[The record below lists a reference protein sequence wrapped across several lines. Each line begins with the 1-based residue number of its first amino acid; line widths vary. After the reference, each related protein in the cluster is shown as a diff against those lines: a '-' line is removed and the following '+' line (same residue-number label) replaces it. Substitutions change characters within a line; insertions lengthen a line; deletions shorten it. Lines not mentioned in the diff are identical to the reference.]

1 MTEEQKELLKE
12 KLSQLFNEKINL
24 LTNKFGTDINTIET
38 LKYSYFDNV
47 LVPYREIE
55 EKEKEKE
62 ESKEKGEKEK
72 KEDKNEKSEEPK
84 KDLKIKPLSLKEHL
98 KLSKTPMKPKTARNL
113 DFKGKTVAQPRKSKG
128 FIPKNT
134 EKSEHM
140 STLQKEKTKQKN
152 LTTMEVTKKETAK
165 RASKTPFSH
174 RGRKIDEDKPSGV
187 KTKNVKGT
195 AVKTTTTKRLTGKG
209 KAADKKGGKKEKK
222 KVEKEEKEEE
232 KKTEVKE
239 EKKDIILKDK
249 AIIKIPGELKN
260 NNCLSIIY
268 FVLKGNYLNNK
279 EKYKIIVNNPTIYKS
294 FGSNITFLLDN
305 KKKDLQS
312 KIRELETF
320 LNQYGDLQTYLT
332 KEFSPSKVAQ
342 NSLAFIKEEE
352 ITNIIKKGN
361 IQREINDIFK
371 LLFYIFDIQFDE
383 TLENENL
390 LNYFISEIMDKN
402 GVKDLKSFT
411 LNYISTHKD
420 LNISKEKVDKINDI
434 INSDKKVLSSVDIA
448 KIWRSISYSTLLIKE
463 CHEYLNLKTLDDVPY
478 YELKYK
484 NKMLQEYKNEL
495 AIIENNGIPAKVE
508 KLKTGEKK
516 NETDN
521 VEGGTE
527 NQKIEEGSVTKEVNE

>member
-12 KLSQLFNEKINL
+12 KIRQLLDEKINVL
-24 LTNKFGTDINTIET
+24 NNKFETDINTLET
-38 LKYSYFDNV
+38 LKYSYFDNAV
-47 LVPYREIE
+47 VPYREME
-55 EKEKEKE
+55 EKEKE
-62 ESKEKGEKEK
+62 ESKEKGQKEK
-72 KEDKNEKSEEPK
+72 KEDKKEKTEEAK
-84 KDLKIKPLSLKEHL
+84 KEPKIKPLSLKDNL

-113 DFKGKTVAQPRKSKG
+113 GFKEKTVAQPRKSKG

-140 STLQKEKTKQKN
+140 STLQNEKTKKKN
-152 LTTMEVTKKETAK
+152 LTTMDVTKKGAAK
-165 RASKTPFSH
+165 RASKTPFSQ

-187 KTKNVKGT
+187 KTKNVRAT
-195 AVKTTTTKRLTGKG
+195 AVKTTTTKRFTGKG

-222 KVEKEEKEEE
+222 KVEKEEEKEEE

-239 EKKDIILKDK
+239 EKKEIILKDK
-249 AIIKIPGELKN
+249 AIIKIPEDLKN
-260 NNCLSIIY
+260 NNSLLNIY

-279 EKYKIIVNNPTIYKS
+279 EKYKIIVNNPIIYKS
-294 FGSNITFLLDN
+294 FGNNINFLLDD

-312 KIRELETF
+312 KTTELEAF

-332 KEFSPSKVAQ
+332 KEFSPSKSAQ
-342 NSLAFIKEEE
+342 NSLAFFKKEE

-361 IQREINDIFK
+361 IQSEINDIFK

-402 GVKDLKSFT
+402 GINDLKSFAT
-411 LNYISTHKD
+411 NYLSTHKD
-420 LNISKEKVDKINDI
+420 LNISKEKVDKINGI
-434 INSDKKVLSSVDIA
+434 VNSDQKVLYSVEIA
-448 KIWRSISYSTLLIKE
+448 KICRNISYSTLLIKE

-484 NKMLQEYKNEL
+484 NNLLQKYKNEM
-495 AIIENNGIPAKVE
+495 AIIENNGVPPKVE
-508 KLKTGEKK
+508 EVKTGEKK

-521 VEGGTE
+521 VEGGIE
-527 NQKIEEGSVTKEVNE
+527 NQKVEEGSVAKETNE